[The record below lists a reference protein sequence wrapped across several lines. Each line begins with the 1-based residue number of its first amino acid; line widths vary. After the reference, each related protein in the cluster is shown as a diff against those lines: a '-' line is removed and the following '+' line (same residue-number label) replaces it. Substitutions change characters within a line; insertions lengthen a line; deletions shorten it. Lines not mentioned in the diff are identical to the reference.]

1 MFLSAAMMLEWLGE
15 RRDDARLREGARV
28 LEDSVRS
35 VFAGGQVKPFEFG
48 GSDGT
53 AAITKAV
60 AEGLRKVS

>member
-1 MFLSAAMMLEWLGE
+1 
-15 RRDDARLREGARV
+15 
-28 LEDSVRS
+28 
-35 VFAGGQVKPFEFG
+35 VKPFEFG